1 METTIKLLQEKVKKL
16 QAFKDYVHQ
25 RLDEAGIEKE
35 PNGEHSKSGCR
46 IGDRLDLV
54 LNDDYEYMSEEKR
67 TEHNTNVVAQFMHH
81 CQEDGLAI
89 PDRYFES
96 FFNA

>member
-1 METTIKLLQEKVKKL
+1 METNNELQEKVNKL

-35 PNGEHSKSGCR
+35 PSGEHSKAGCR

-54 LNDDYEYMSEEKR
+54 LCDDYNSMSEQKQA
-67 TEHNTNVVAQFMHH
+67 EHNTNVVSQFMEH
-81 CQEDGLAI
+81 CREQGLII
-89 PDRYFES
+89 PDKYFET
-96 FFNA
+96 FFDA